1 MIFGKRRLCRYN
13 WTLVVIQCE
22 KYSYSGTF
30 TDIYECLLTCHWWLL
45 SHPHG
50 IESKV
55 YFYPLKSNKSGIA
68 NRRAVDAEAK
78 CTFLFYSAAKRERPF
93 WEWLEREW
101 RCWLTLAGPWKCGY
115 YVGAKSTY
123 YPHLVNILYR
133 KTPYITQSH
142 ISSMGS
148 LLRLCWLNSNNQNC
162 KT

>member
-1 MIFGKRRLCRYN
+1 MDFLYFLALPQGYLEPKSQGASCREN
-13 WTLVVIQCE
+13 NLRAGNV
-22 KYSYSGTF
+22 SS
-30 TDIYECLLTCHWWLL
+30 LWWALARM
-45 SHPHG
+45 
-50 IESKV
+50 
-55 YFYPLKSNKSGIA
+55 PLKIFQKFFFLQNPWVHSSKSCSHHFSLWPSGGST
-68 NRRAVDAEAK
+68 NWKMR
-78 CTFLFYSAAKRERPF
+78 FLWFSKNPTLTQFYAIF
-93 WEWLEREW
+93 W
-101 RCWLTLAGPWKCGY
+101 CWLTLAGPWKCGY